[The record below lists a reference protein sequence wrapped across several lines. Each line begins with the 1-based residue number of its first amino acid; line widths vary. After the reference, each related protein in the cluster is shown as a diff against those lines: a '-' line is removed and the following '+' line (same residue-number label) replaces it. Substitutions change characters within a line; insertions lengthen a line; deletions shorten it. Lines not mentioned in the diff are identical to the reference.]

1 MGSMFVL
8 SRSCFNPSNA
18 RTRIMDCSSGVK
30 PPCSSSIF
38 DGSNRISE
46 GINDKSP
53 VANAIDGSRGGSS
66 TPGSDNSR
74 SNSSSDSVIG
84 EIEGLKLIVVKH

>member
-1 MGSMFVL
+1 M
-8 SRSCFNPSNA
+8 
-18 RTRIMDCSSGVK
+18 K
-30 PPCSSSIF
+30 
-38 DGSNRISE
+38 
-46 GINDKSP
+46 DKSP

-84 EIEGLKLIVVKH
+84 EIEGLKLIVVKTLISSSNIIHFNSS

>member
-1 MGSMFVL
+1 MNIWGM
-8 SRSCFNPSNA
+8 
-18 RTRIMDCSSGVK
+18 K
-30 PPCSSSIF
+30 
-38 DGSNRISE
+38 
-46 GINDKSP
+46 DKSP